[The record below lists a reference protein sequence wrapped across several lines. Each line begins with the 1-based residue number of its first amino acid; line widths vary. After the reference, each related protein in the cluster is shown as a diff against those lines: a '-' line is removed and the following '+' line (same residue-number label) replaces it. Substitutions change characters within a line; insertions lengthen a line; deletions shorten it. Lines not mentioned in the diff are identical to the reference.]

1 MPTPTEPAV
10 NDVLARKLGLSEQ
23 EWQAAARLLDG
34 RKPTYPELGVLGVLW
49 SEARSGKSS
58 RVHLDHLPSGS
69 PRVLK
74 TPGPNAGAVDLG
86 DGWAAI
92 CAMTA
97 GDRAGGLD
105 PYRGAAGCLGQTVS
119 QVFALGARPLANL
132 NALRFGDLDAP
143 RTRELAQGVS
153 AGLGSYG
160 NCLGIPM
167 LGGDVGFDPCRN
179 GTVRVG
185 TFTLG
190 VMRTRPDS
198 ATEGGGKLIYIGA
211 KTAATA
217 GEEGRQPPPP
227 ADPFTGKL
235 LLEAC
240 LEILQTGSVVAIQAL
255 GPAGL
260 AGAAYD
266 RAARTGSGVEY
277 QLDQIPMAEEGMT
290 PFELMRSASPE
301 RMLLEARP
309 GSEPELQRILHKWG
323 LAAVVVGQAT
333 DSRRLRGL
341 WYGQQVIDLPLPALA
356 SAAPAR
362 DLPQARP
369 AYLDAVT
376 PLTLPEDLRPEEVD
390 GQLRLLLASPACAGR
405 GWFYDQYDGTVRG
418 NTLLH
423 QGEADAGLIRVE
435 GTPKALAL
443 TCDGNS
449 RLAWLDPFWGA
460 AHAVAEACRN
470 LACVGAEPIGL
481 THCLAYGDPE
491 QPEAMWALAQ
501 TVLGIRQ
508 ACLALEVPVL
518 GGDVSADSAT
528 GTIHPA
534 ALVAALGLIE
544 DCTPTGAGK
553 PYCGSGFKAAGHG
566 IFLLGE
572 SRDELGG
579 SEYLRQRLGRVAGPC
594 PELRLDQEFR
604 LQACV
609 REGIRM
615 GLIRSAHDTSEGGLL
630 VAVLESG
637 FNGNLGCR
645 LELMGQGLRLDALLF
660 GESAGR
666 IVITVE
672 PEDEGSLARL
682 AATHRVPLQKLGSTG
697 GTRVVV
703 AVDSTVLVDTGADAL
718 RRLHGSAL
726 EAAL

>member
-1 MPTPTEPAV
+1 
-10 NDVLARKLGLSEQ
+10 
-23 EWQAAARLLDG
+23 
-34 RKPTYPELGVLGVLW
+34 
-49 SEARSGKSS
+49 
-58 RVHLDHLPSGS
+58 
-69 PRVLK
+69 
-74 TPGPNAGAVDLG
+74 
-86 DGWAAI
+86 
-92 CAMTA
+92 MTA

-105 PYRGAAGCLGQTVS
+105 PRQGAAGCLGRTVS

-132 NALRFGDLDAP
+132 NALRFGDLDAS

-179 GTVRVG
+179 GTLLVG

-190 VMRTRPDS
+190 VMRNRPEA
-198 ATEGGGKLIYIGA
+198 ATGDGGKLIYVGA
-211 KTAATA
+211 RTAPTA

-240 LEILQTGSVVAIQAL
+240 LEILQTGSVLAIPAL

-260 AGAAYD
+260 AGAACD
-266 RAARTGSGVEY
+266 LAARTGSGVEY

-290 PFELMRSASPE
+290 PFELMRSTSPE
-301 RMLLEARP
+301 RMLLEAQP

-323 LAAVVVGQAT
+323 LAAVVVGEAT

-341 WYGQQVIDLPLPALA
+341 WYGQQVIDLPLAALA
-356 SAAPAR
+356 VPAR

-369 AYLDAVT
+369 GYLDQVS

-390 GQLRLLLASPACAGR
+390 GQLRLLLASPACASR
-405 GWFYDQYDGTVRG
+405 RWFYDQYDGTVRG

-435 GTPKALAL
+435 GTPKALAV

-481 THCLAYGDPE
+481 THCLAYGDPD
-491 QPEAMWALAQ
+491 QPEAMWVLAQ

-518 GGDVSADSAT
+518 GGDVSVDSAT
-528 GTIHPA
+528 GAVPPG

-572 SRDELGG
+572 GRDELGG
-579 SEYLRQRLGRVAGPC
+579 SEYLRLRTGSVAGPC
-594 PELRLDQEFR
+594 PELRLDEEFR

-630 VAVLESG
+630 VAVLESA

-645 LELMGQGLRLDALLF
+645 LELPGQVLRLDALLF

-682 AATHRVPLQKLGSTG
+682 AGTHRVPLQKLGSTCA
-697 GTRVVV
+697 TRVVV
-703 AVDSTVLVDTGADAL
+703 AVDSAVLVDAGADAL

-726 EAAL
+726 EAALQGR